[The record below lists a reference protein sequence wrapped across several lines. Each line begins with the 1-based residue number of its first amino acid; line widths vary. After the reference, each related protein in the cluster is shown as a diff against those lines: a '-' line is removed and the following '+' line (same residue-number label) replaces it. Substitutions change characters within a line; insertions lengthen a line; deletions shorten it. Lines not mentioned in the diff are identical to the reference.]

1 MSEPI
6 GGSSAL
12 FGPDG
17 TELPD
22 PLPVLPDALTG
33 PGPADAVPT
42 TAGPGPVEPPAVDP
56 EMRAAIAAALAE
68 DAGPQRPPA
77 VRTPSRRPAPP
88 PARPP
93 QRGAP
98 PDRHHG
104 GPPDRRHG
112 TPQLAPPM
120 ARGLSQVPG
129 ARPTGSPP
137 AIQPPLAGPARRT
150 GSGGRLA
157 APGPGDSARRYRRA
171 SPVPSHSRGG
181 NTVGWL
187 VLLLILAALVYSL
200 VVELAGGLSDLVP

>member
-33 PGPADAVPT
+33 PGLAEVVPS
-42 TAGPGPVEPPAVDP
+42 TAGPRPVEPPAVDP
-56 EMRAAIAAALAE
+56 EMRAAIGAVLAE
-68 DAGPQRPPA
+68 DTGPERPPA
-77 VRTPSRRPAPP
+77 VRTSHRPAPP
-88 PARPP
+88 SARPP

-98 PDRHHG
+98 PDWHHA
-104 GPPDRRHG
+104 GPPDWRHG
-112 TPQLAPPM
+112 APQLAPSM
-120 ARGLSQVPG
+120 ARGLPQVPG
-129 ARPTGSPP
+129 APPLGSTP
-137 AIQPPLAGPARRT
+137 AIQPPLAGPARQT
-150 GSGGRLA
+150 GSGGRLT

-171 SPVPSHSRGG
+171 SAVPSRSRGG
-181 NTVGWL
+181 SNAGWL

-200 VVELAGGLSDLVP
+200 VIELTGGFW